1 MSTKTELLKNR
12 RTGSY
17 IYCEQRDRIIE
28 KQDSTVTPQNLEKI
42 QPERLNN
49 MKVKSRTRK
58 TKYTR
63 QPSDENLV
71 ILARKK

>member
-1 MSTKTELLKNR
+1 M
-12 RTGSY
+12 
-17 IYCEQRDRIIE
+17 
-28 KQDSTVTPQNLEKI
+28 TPQNLEKI
-42 QPERLNN
+42 QHERLNN
-49 MKVKSRTRK
+49 MKVKSQTRK